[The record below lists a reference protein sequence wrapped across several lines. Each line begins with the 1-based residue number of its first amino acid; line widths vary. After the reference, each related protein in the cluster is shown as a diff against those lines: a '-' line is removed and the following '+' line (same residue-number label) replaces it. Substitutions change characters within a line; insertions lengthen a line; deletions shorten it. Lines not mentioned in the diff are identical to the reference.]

1 MAVAAAIGAAVS
13 IGGGL
18 IASSKA
24 ASAARGARN
33 DKRSAQAKMESIKNS
48 RQAIVNP
55 YAGTKSLAGM
65 ASDLSSMVNNPFAQL
80 GVATQAAEI
89 QMEQSDIALANTLDT
104 LRATGASAG
113 GATALAQAA
122 LQSKKGIAAN
132 IEQQEAQNEKL
143 KAQGEQQLNQQK
155 MSEAQRLQ
163 GVAIAEGQRVQSA
176 DAAGKQFMFQS
187 QENRTNADMDRASGQ
202 ESQARQA
209 EASANSAKAS
219 AIAGGMSAV
228 GGIASATISAG
239 TYSPN
244 SDNYWKKK

>member
-80 GVATQAAEI
+80 GVAT
-89 QMEQSDIALANTLDT
+89 
-104 LRATGASAG
+104 
-113 GATALAQAA
+113 
-122 LQSKKGIAAN
+122 
-132 IEQQEAQNEKL
+132 
-143 KAQGEQQLNQQK
+143 
-155 MSEAQRLQ
+155 
-163 GVAIAEGQRVQSA
+163 
-176 DAAGKQFMFQS
+176 
-187 QENRTNADMDRASGQ
+187 
-202 ESQARQA
+202 
-209 EASANSAKAS
+209 
-219 AIAGGMSAV
+219 
-228 GGIASATISAG
+228 
-239 TYSPN
+239 PN
-244 SDNYWKKK
+244 

>member
-1 MAVAAAIGAAVS
+1 
-13 IGGGL
+13 
-18 IASSKA
+18 
-24 ASAARGARN
+24 
-33 DKRSAQAKMESIKNS
+33 
-48 RQAIVNP
+48 
-55 YAGTKSLAGM
+55 
-65 ASDLSSMVNNPFAQL
+65 
-80 GVATQAAEI
+80 
-89 QMEQSDIALANTLDT
+89 MEQSDIALANTLDT
-104 LRATGASAG
+104 LRSTGASAG

-122 LQSKKGIAAN
+122 LQSKKGIAAS
-132 IEQQEAQNEKL
+132 IESQEAQNEKL

-239 TYSPN
+239 TFSPG
-244 SDNYWKKK
+244 SDNYWKKD